1 MKKRYGQ
8 GGPND
13 LDENDEKTWRTGG
26 TEWLWLKWWKN
37 VTDRGHRMTLIKM
50 MKKRDGQGAQ
60 NDLGK
65 NYKKNVTDTG
75 H

>member
-1 MKKRYGQ
+1 
-8 GGPND
+8 
-13 LDENDEKTWRTGG
+13 
-26 TEWLWLKWWKN
+26 
-37 VTDRGHRMTLIKM
+37 MTLIKM